1 MKKFENFKAALVNLN
16 DIFSY
21 KEPYGNV
28 EIAGMVGLYEICF
41 EQSWKAM
48 KELLE
53 NFGYAEGAT
62 GSPRTILKTAYK
74 AGMISDEELWLD
86 ALVSRNNVA
95 HAYNQAIA
103 MDIICQ
109 TKEKYYDMFIQ
120 LEKKIEQDWLQQSI
134 SQVKFFYGLFT
145 GCINTIAGINCIY
158 AGEGCWYFETEDK
171 KYSLVIPNKEIKEVF
186 KLHIQEWFRNKIFS
200 NTDQLQDFWKAFK
213 DGKESSYH
221 KGENNYGKENFSS
234 SGRTE

>member
-1 MKKFENFKAALVNLN
+1 MSKKAEGFSLRFVLINTGNISRKVLSKVLRSFDKNFERL
-16 DIFSY
+16 
-21 KEPYGNV
+21 
-28 EIAGMVGLYEICF
+28 
-41 EQSWKAM
+41 Q
-48 KELLE
+48 LLE

-120 LEKKIEQDWLQQSI
+120 LEKKIEQDWL
-134 SQVKFFYGLFT
+134 
-145 GCINTIAGINCIY
+145 
-158 AGEGCWYFETEDK
+158 
-171 KYSLVIPNKEIKEVF
+171 
-186 KLHIQEWFRNKIFS
+186 
-200 NTDQLQDFWKAFK
+200 
-213 DGKESSYH
+213 
-221 KGENNYGKENFSS
+221 
-234 SGRTE
+234 

>member
-103 MDIICQ
+103 MDIIRQ

-120 LEKKIEQDWLQQSI
+120 LEKKIDFLSSHSSSDSSSPSKERFRD
-134 SQVKFFYGLFT
+134 
-145 GCINTIAGINCIY
+145 
-158 AGEGCWYFETEDK
+158 
-171 KYSLVIPNKEIKEVF
+171 KYSTRILDALPDMLTVFEI
-186 KLHIQEWFRNKIFS
+186 
-200 NTDQLQDFWKAFK
+200 QLP
-213 DGKESSYH
+213 E
-221 KGENNYGKENFSS
+221 
-234 SGRTE
+234 

>member
-74 AGMISDEELWLD
+74 AGMISDEEM
-86 ALVSRNNVA
+86 
-95 HAYNQAIA
+95 H
-103 MDIICQ
+103 
-109 TKEKYYDMFIQ
+109 
-120 LEKKIEQDWLQQSI
+120 
-134 SQVKFFYGLFT
+134 
-145 GCINTIAGINCIY
+145 
-158 AGEGCWYFETEDK
+158 
-171 KYSLVIPNKEIKEVF
+171 
-186 KLHIQEWFRNKIFS
+186 WFREIMLH
-200 NTDQLQDFWKAFK
+200 THIIRQLQWILYVKPK
-213 DGKESSYH
+213 KSIMICLY
-221 KGENNYGKENFSS
+221 N
-234 SGRTE
+234 